1 MSRRPPR
8 STRTDTLF
16 PYTTLFRSRRAFED
30 CGVEVI
36 AVKPDDAGY
45 PDLRR
50 ALELLAERGITRLL
64 VEGGGRLAASL
75 VRADLVDR
83 MVWFR
88 ASSVIGGYGL
98 PSVAAFGVDAVAEA
112 TRWRRLRG
120 DILGDEDRKRA
131 V

>member
-36 AVKPDDAGY
+36 AVKPDDAGF

-64 VEGGGRLAASL
+64 VERSEEHTSELQSL
-75 VRADLVDR
+75 MRISYADFCLKKKKQHNIKSHHHRARTPQRHVTQHRPNKHKKDTD
-83 MVWFR
+83 
-88 ASSVIGGYGL
+88 
-98 PSVAAFGVDAVAEA
+98 
-112 TRWRRLRG
+112 
-120 DILGDEDRKRA
+120 K
-131 V
+131 